1 MWFLGIEP
9 RSSGRAANVLNH
21 WAISPAHP
29 LALFLHFIY
38 LHISCACGYVFGTRV
53 VCAYTCV
60 AVHTSEETREP
71 CSVILGCIPLPQG
84 LYWNLILGWHPA
96 STPRSL
102 TVSTQL
108 CWGYNLTC
116 GLSGF
121 LHEHWEFKRI
131 PSSFRNKCSYPLSH
145 CLSHLPFFLT
155 EGLTLNLR
163 YSCLSLVSICY

>member
-1 MWFLGIEP
+1 MW
-9 RSSGRAANVLNH
+9 
-21 WAISPAHP
+21 
-29 LALFLHFIY
+29 
-38 LHISCACGYVFGTRV
+38 
-53 VCAYTCV
+53 VCIWYTCGLCL
-60 AVHTSEETREP
+60 HLCSCTHFRGDTRALLF
-71 CSVILGCIPLPQG
+71 IRGCIPLPQG

-145 CLSHLPFFLT
+145 CLSHLPFFFDRRSDLKL
-155 EGLTLNLR
+155 EVFLPQPCQYLLLSSVSLR
-163 YSCLSLVSICY
+163 PAKATWQ